1 MSFFSLRWG
10 RAAECLLISSLS
22 MSTPTCC
29 TMTLTINPPSL
40 EFYELQS
47 DMGSNSSLQDPTAK
61 GPQSKVWSNM
71 VAICSQVNKNELK

>member
-10 RAAECLLISSLS
+10 RAAECLLIFSQS
-22 MSTPTCC
+22 MSTPTCS
-29 TMTLTINPPSL
+29 TMTLKINPPSPK
-40 EFYELQS
+40 FYELHS

-71 VAICSQVNKNELK
+71 VATCGHVNKNELK